1 MKKTSAIFFA
11 IGALV
16 VGVAGGYFWG
26 YAHGIVTLPTSYA
39 PTNSAAINTLVPSA
53 PTSTLSLS
61 GRVKSINGSVITM
74 DANSLTPGSPLAAGG
89 FSVSRAVTV
98 TSDTKIIKEVPTDP
112 AVFQQEMQA
121 YTKRASSAS
130 TSTTST
136 VPVPPPLPFTE
147 TSIALSDIH
156 VGDMIAVTASSN
168 IISAASFTATTVQ
181 DETQL

>member
-1 MKKTSAIFFA
+1 MKKTSAILLA

-26 YAHGIVTLPTSYA
+26 YAGGVVALPTSHA
-39 PTNSAAINTLVPSA
+39 PTNNTAVNTLTPST

-121 YTKRASSAS
+121 YAKRASSAS
-130 TSTTST
+130 TSTA
-136 VPVPPPLPFTE
+136 PLPSPPTE
-147 TSIALSDIH
+147 TSISLSDIK
-156 VGDMIAVTASSN
+156 VGDVISVTASSN
-168 IISAASFTATTVQ
+168 IMSAASFTATAIQ
-181 DETQL
+181 DEIQP